1 MKVFVCVCVCV
12 CFLFAGVELIK
23 LTQKEKEFQVYCSG
37 KSIKQTRSE
46 EDSYHFSF
54 WWWCGVVIWIGSLF
68 EGVVFCFF
76 VFWLGCGKVIIINL
90 RVSRQSGNLQYNQIQ
105 RKIWDG
111 EKSCRGT

>member
-1 MKVFVCVCVCV
+1 VKVFLCVCVCV

-37 KSIKQTRSE
+37 KSIKQTSSE

-76 VFWLGCGKVIIINL
+76 FLAGLWEGD
-90 RVSRQSGNLQYNQIQ
+90 YY
-105 RKIWDG
+105 
-111 EKSCRGT
+111 